1 MRSEYIA
8 LLLAAGIGLGIAV
21 SPSAVKT
28 AVAERV
34 AVPENV
40 VAELSRQMSLF
51 SSWANRDGLTPD
63 ANEDNAIIL
72 VQESDA

>member
-21 SPSAVKT
+21 SPTSIKT

-40 VAELSRQMSLF
+40 VAELSRQMNF
-51 SSWANRDGLTPD
+51 FASWANQDGQAPD
-63 ANEDNAIIL
+63 ANEDDSII
-72 VQESDA
+72 VVEEADA